1 MPQREVDEMPR
12 CQSCGIL
19 IPVEEIVKEH
29 DGHEITVCSN
39 KCFRIYRTYWY
50 PRYGQQAGSQAEE
63 TS

>member
-1 MPQREVDEMPR
+1 MPR

-29 DGHEITVCSN
+29 EGHEVTVCGD

-50 PRYGQQAGSQAEE
+50 PRYGQQVESQTDE
-63 TS
+63 TG